1 MPRQPIRNFLALK
14 EQGVNNIAQRL
25 QHALGSQSVTDIA
38 NQTGL
43 SRATINQYLNAK
55 NLPSLDRLAV
65 LAKATNH
72 SLKWLLF
79 GDIEEAKI
87 ADKYR
92 LVVSDDVMSPHI
104 EKRAQIEYEALPLQ
118 GNRVLGDGIYVIA
131 TAQGNV
137 VRRLQWQESNQEY
150 VVFGDNPIYPKQNM
164 KQVNVIGKVTAALT
178 PL

>member
-79 GDIEEAKI
+79 SDIEETRI

-92 LVVSDDVMSPHI
+92 LVVSDDVMSP
-104 EKRAQIEYEALPLQ
+104 QST
-118 GNRVLGDGIYVIA
+118 N
-131 TAQGNV
+131 
-137 VRRLQWQESNQEY
+137 
-150 VVFGDNPIYPKQNM
+150 
-164 KQVNVIGKVTAALT
+164 
-178 PL
+178 